1 MGLKID
7 ISKAFKKTAG
17 LSVSEPNKNID
28 NLAGDL
34 EKAIEKFLLIQE
46 FRVVKLESKM
56 DVNEIKTSNDLDVNV
71 KPETLMGPY
80 APLISSL
87 KKLASLI
94 PGAGDLINKVQGLI
108 KTAAKGVSEGGS
120 TLPSLDLK
128 KNEGLTVNGT
138 SGVSTSNYKTS
149 KKSSG
154 LAAKSAVILYSGE
167 VKGKG

>member
-17 LSVSEPNKNID
+17 LSVSEPNENID

-34 EKAIEKFLLIQE
+34 EKAIEKFLLTQE

-94 PGAGDLINKVQGLI
+94 GAGDLINKVQGLI

>member
-17 LSVSEPNKNID
+17 LSVSEPNENID

-34 EKAIEKFLLIQE
+34 EKAIEKFLLTQE
-46 FRVVKLESKM
+46 FRVVKLESK
-56 DVNEIKTSNDLDVNV
+56 IDVNV

-94 PGAGDLINKVQGLI
+94 GAGDLINKVQGLI
-108 KTAAKGVSEGGS
+108 KTAAKGVSEGGA